1 MEQSATSINKNLES
15 QRRSS
20 GKNPPTNKKII
31 STKRNTEIFSSKQD
45 MILSIGIV
53 LSFHFKK
60 FHNIEIILEVKLRFV
75 ITETV
80 NFCQIQ
86 YWRKPCI

>member
-1 MEQSATSINKNLES
+1 MQQSATSINKNLES

-31 STKRNTEIFSSKQD
+31 NTKRNTKIFSSKQD

-53 LSFHFKK
+53 LSFRLKK
-60 FHNIEIILEVKLRFV
+60 FHNIEIILKVKLRLF

-80 NFCQIQ
+80 NFYQKQ